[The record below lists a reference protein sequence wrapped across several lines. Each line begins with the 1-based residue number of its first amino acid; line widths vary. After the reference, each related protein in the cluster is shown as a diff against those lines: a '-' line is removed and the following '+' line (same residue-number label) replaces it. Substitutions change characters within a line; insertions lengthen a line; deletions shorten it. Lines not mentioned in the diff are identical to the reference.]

1 MNFFITISN
10 LNMVTNQDYYSQI
23 LTAWILTD
31 TDKLKLQTFMTILVK
46 INKFLI
52 GVTFL
57 FSQNISMIQTQ

>member
-57 FSQNISMIQTQ
+57 FSQNVSMIQTH

>member
-10 LNMVTNQDYYSQI
+10 LNMLTNQDYYSQI

-57 FSQNISMIQTQ
+57 FSQNISMIQTH

>member
-57 FSQNISMIQTQ
+57 FSQNI

>member
-10 LNMVTNQDYYSQI
+10 LNMATNQDYYSQI

-31 TDKLKLQTFMTILVK
+31 TDKLELQTFMTILVK

-57 FSQNISMIQTQ
+57 FSQNISMIQTH

>member
-31 TDKLKLQTFMTILVK
+31 TDKLELQTFMTILVK

-57 FSQNISMIQTQ
+57 FSQNISMIQTH

>member
-1 MNFFITISN
+1 
-10 LNMVTNQDYYSQI
+10 MVTNQDYYSQI

-57 FSQNISMIQTQ
+57 FSQNISMIQTH

>member
-1 MNFFITISN
+1 MSFFITISN
-10 LNMVTNQDYYSQI
+10 LNMVTNRDYYSQI

-31 TDKLKLQTFMTILVK
+31 TDKLKLQTFITILVK

-57 FSQNISMIQTQ
+57 FSQNISMIQTH

>member
-31 TDKLKLQTFMTILVK
+31 TDKLKLQTFITILVK

-57 FSQNISMIQTQ
+57 FSQNISMIQTH

>member
-57 FSQNISMIQTQ
+57 FSQNISMIQTH